1 MKKFLS
7 ICFLLL
13 GMKVASAQ
21 SVKISF
27 AGGANLPLI
36 NDVIEPR
43 LTPITNPSTGFFSTT
58 ANIQVDQKFETLP
71 SLQGSVNFS
80 FPLDNKLTLSTG
92 LGATHYRFIQKFIV
106 ASNFNR
112 GVISGVTSGISGAPI
127 NIIKGTPANVPNN
140 GTVLRNPLFNPT
152 ITETPSDQ
160 GKTSATYLTIPATLD
175 YRFAKKWT
183 VSAGL
188 NAHVIMAAKVN
199 RYEYTYNV
207 NGGVLQ
213 VEDRSADGFT
223 NVLLSTNSAV
233 RYQIVKAVSI
243 ELGYGY
249 TLTPIYDKMESSIST
264 DQARYMTFSFGARYW
279 LKP

>member
-13 GMKVASAQ
+13 GMKVSSAQ

-43 LTPITNPSTGFFSTT
+43 LTPITNPSTGFVSTT
-58 ANIQVDQKFETLP
+58 TSIYADQKFETLP
-71 SLQGSVNFS
+71 GFQGSVNFS
-80 FPLDNKLTLSTG
+80 FPIDNKLILSTG
-92 LGATHYRFIQKFIV
+92 LGATHYRFTQKFIV
-106 ASNFNR
+106 TPNFNR
-112 GVISGVTSGISGAPI
+112 GVISGFTSGISGAPI
-127 NIIKGTPANVPNN
+127 NIIRGNPTSN
-140 GTVLRNPLFNPT
+140 GTIIMNPINPT
-152 ITETPSDQ
+152 LIETPSDQ
-160 GKTSATYLTIPATLD
+160 GKTIVTYLTIPAMLD

-188 NAHVIMAAKVN
+188 NAHIIMAAKVN
-199 RYEYTYNV
+199 RYEFTYNIR
-207 NGGVLQ
+207 NGAVLQ

-223 NVLLSTNSAV
+223 NVLLSTSTAV
-233 RYQIVKAVSI
+233 RYQLIKALSV

-249 TLTPIYDKMESSIST
+249 TLTPIYDKTEIGTST
-264 DQARYMTFSFGARYW
+264 DQARYMTFSFLVEA
-279 LKP
+279 LN